1 MTPLERKAR
10 PDPNRVPSPQ
20 ARREP
25 PGLLRRFLFPAPRA
39 HHAHATYPWYSVLWL
54 TGVDYFSTL
63 GYQPAIAFLAAG
75 VLAPVAT
82 LILVLVTLTGAY
94 PIYAQVAK
102 RSYAGQGSI
111 AMLERLVPGWPG
123 KLFVLA
129 LLGFAATDFVIT
141 MTLSA
146 ADAAQ
151 HAVENPFLH
160 AHIGDHRIAVT
171 CALLALLAGVFLAGF
186 QEAIG
191 VAAFVCVPYLLLN
204 GVVIARG
211 LHEVWARPDLWSGY
225 RGALS
230 LRGDPT
236 AVVLAGTLVFPRL
249 ALGMSGFETGVSLM
263 PLVRGDAD
271 DGAPPAGRIRNTRRL
286 LAAAALIMS
295 VLLVSSS
302 LVTTVLIPAHE
313 LSRGGKADGRAL
325 AFLAHKLLGEG
336 FGTAYDLSTIVILW
350 FAGASAMAAM
360 LNLIPRY
367 LPRFGMAPRWVEHP
381 RPLVLL
387 LFAVDIAVTLVFR
400 ADVEAQG
407 GAYAT
412 GVLVLMLSAAVAV
425 ALAAREERGRWSK
438 LAIYFWIVTGVL
450 GFTLV
455 DNVIARHDGVIIA
468 ALFILA
474 ILGASAASRVRRATE
489 LRVETFELADDAS
502 AALWASISD
511 KRVNLIPVA
520 SPTQAWRSAKA
531 ARLRRDFAMT
541 APMAFLHVELTDD
554 ASEFE
559 SELRVRVTREDD
571 GYVIHIKGSVAIPN
585 TIAWVSEQLDPIGIY
600 LELSLE
606 NPFSQAL
613 KHLLWGGGEV
623 GVMVYEILVR
633 YWHSTPEDDVRP
645 LIFLISR

>member
-1 MTPLERKAR
+1 MPPEERGPESR
-10 PDPNRVPSPQ
+10 RIPSPQ
-20 ARREP
+20 ARRKA
-25 PGLLRRFLFPAPRA
+25 PGTLRRFLFPAARA
-39 HHAHATYPWYSVLWL
+39 HRAHATYPWYSVLWL

-75 VLAPVAT
+75 ALAPVAT
-82 LILVLVTLTGAY
+82 LILVLVTLAGAY
-94 PIYAQVAK
+94 PIYAEVAK

-151 HAVENPFLH
+151 HFVENPFLH
-160 AHIGDHRIAVT
+160 AHFGDHRIAVT

-204 GVVIARG
+204 VVVISRG
-211 LHEVWARPDLWSGY
+211 LHEIFARPELLSGY
-225 RGALS
+225 RGALAV
-230 LRGDPT
+230 RGDW
-236 AVVLAGTLVFPRL
+236 AAIVLAGVLVFPRL

-263 PLVRGDAD
+263 PLVRGDAA

-286 LAAAALIMS
+286 LGSAAAIMS
-295 VLLVSSS
+295 LLLVSSS
-302 LVTTVLIPAHE
+302 LVTTVLIPAGE
-313 LSRGGKADGRAL
+313 LARGGKADGRAL
-325 AFLAHKLLGEG
+325 AYLAHGMLGEA
-336 FGTAYDLSTIVILW
+336 FGTAYDASTIVILW

-367 LPRFGMAPRWVEHP
+367 LPRFGMAPRWVERP

-387 LFAVDIAVTLVFR
+387 LFAADIAVTLVFQ

-412 GVLVLMLSAAVAV
+412 GVLVLMLSAGVAV
-425 ALAAREERGRWSK
+425 ALAAAQERGRRSA
-438 LAIYFWIVTGVL
+438 LSIYFWMVSAVL

-474 ILGASAASRVRRATE
+474 ILGASAASRFRRATE
-489 LRVETFELADDAS
+489 LRVEAFDLADDAS
-502 AALWASISD
+502 RALWEAMRD
-511 KRVNLIPVA
+511 KRVNLVPVA
-520 SPTQAWRSAKA
+520 SATDAWRAAKA
-531 ARLRRDFAMT
+531 ARLRRDFT
-541 APMAFLHVELTDD
+541 LDAPMAFLHVELADD
-554 ASEFE
+554 TSEFT
-559 SELRVRVTREDD
+559 SALRVRVTREED
-571 GYVIHIKGSVAIPN
+571 GFVIDVSGAVAIPN
-585 TIAWVSEQLDPIGIY
+585 TIAWVSEQLDPIGLY

-606 NPFSQAL
+606 NPFTQAL